1 MKKLNKEWSNCH
13 LFRSCKHVDPT
24 TFQICWKIDPTHLKQ
39 ILHIQVNNWLVNQS
53 ERSYYWHQTLTNG
66 QLLQSTWD
74 GKSSEKMARSALTKR
89 WHDLKTVKLPWA
101 QSSPQGEK
109 QQSLDIW
116 TRVTSLTKKKQ
127 RYWMA
132 RLFISVEVPY
142 IRSSKYLY
150 FMTKCTLEPT
160 WPQPKGYSHWTK
172 LKKRLVLCV
181 PK

>member
-116 TRVTSLTKKKQ
+116 TRVTSLTKKKT
-127 RYWMA
+127 
-132 RLFISVEVPY
+132 EVLDGQTLH
-142 IRSSKYLY
+142 ICRSALHKKFKVPVLHDKMYPGTYLTS
-150 FMTKCTLEPT
+150 TK
-160 WPQPKGYSHWTK
+160 
-172 LKKRLVLCV
+172 RVLSLN
-181 PK
+181 